1 MSAMNCIKYELGEKR
16 DNLFGKNASFN
27 SANSDVNSASP
38 DANSASSDANSAS
51 SDANNASS
59 IKKRMKKEEL
69 HDLIKDVCQDW
80 VSLVEIVAKVGK
92 SNSYLR
98 NIVIPRMLSD
108 KILEMLYPGIPKHPC
123 QKYKLKA

>member
-27 SANSDVNSASP
+27 SANSDV
-38 DANSASSDANSAS
+38 NSAS